1 MKNNGHLVGFDSM
14 PDLEESP
21 MRPFEIM
28 QENAR
33 LAARFDPAV
42 RIKEY
47 MEIVRRENE
56 EREKIASKRRKIVKT
71 RCKAR

>member
-1 MKNNGHLVGFDSM
+1 MRNNGHLVGFDSM

-28 QENAR
+28 EENAR
-33 LAARFDPAV
+33 LAARFDPAI

-47 MEIVRRENE
+47 MEIVRREDE
-56 EREKIASKRRKIVKT
+56 ERKKIASKRGKIVEKRCKT
-71 RCKAR
+71 R